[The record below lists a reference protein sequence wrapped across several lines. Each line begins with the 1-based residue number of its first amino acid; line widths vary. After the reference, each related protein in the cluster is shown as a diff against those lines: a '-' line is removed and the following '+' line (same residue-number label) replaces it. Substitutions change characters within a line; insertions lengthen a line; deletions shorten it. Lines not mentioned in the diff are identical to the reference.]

1 VSTDTKDDPLDTAIR
16 QAVRHPRV
24 IEAFT
29 TALEAQMR
37 ATFQQQLGGAP
48 LYIAKRA
55 SRTTLEVRN
64 ERIRSAFHGDNLD
77 QVAREYGLHPRHVRR
92 IVGARKK

>member
-1 VSTDTKDDPLDTAIR
+1 VSTEPLDDPLDNAIR

-77 QVAREYGLHPRHVRR
+77 QLASEFGLHPRHVRR
-92 IVGARKK
+92 IVGARRK